1 MANGK
6 CLSLRVGP
14 DQGLYAFGVCLM
26 RGCALK
32 CMSNYVHAGDSGHPH
47 ASHVAS
53 YRAERRRV
61 ARCELRARKK
71 AKFGGAPQ

>member
-1 MANGK
+1 MSDVH
-6 CLSLRVGP
+6 LT
-14 DQGLYAFGVCLM
+14 DQGMYAFGVCLM

-47 ASHVAS
+47 APNVAS